1 MNSEPRI
8 RLEPL
13 GEVGVWVYI
22 DGKLMDLF
30 HYSDLQRMS
39 GIEQETI
46 DAIERIYDD
55 LRSEE
60 E

>member
-1 MNSEPRI
+1 MSEPRI

-13 GEVGVWVYI
+13 GNLGVWVYI
-22 DGKLMDLF
+22 DDKLMDLF
-30 HYSDLQRMS
+30 HYSDLQRMF
-39 GIEQETI
+39 GIKQETK
-46 DAIERIYDD
+46 DAIQQIYDD

>member
-8 RLEPL
+8 RLESF
-13 GEVGVWVYI
+13 GELGVWVYI

-30 HYSDLQRMS
+30 HYSDLQRMF
-39 GIEQETI
+39 GIKQETI